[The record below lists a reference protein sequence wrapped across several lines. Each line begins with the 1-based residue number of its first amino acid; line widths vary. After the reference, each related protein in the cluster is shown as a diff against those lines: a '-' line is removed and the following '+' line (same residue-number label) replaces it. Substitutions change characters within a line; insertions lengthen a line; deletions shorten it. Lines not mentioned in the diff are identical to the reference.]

1 MSPPHQPPTHK
12 LPQPSM
18 LSKGFLLKLVNYSL
32 FIFEI
37 ALALPPPPCRNELQC
52 VLIFVTLMTVTYIRL
67 KKLWISYAGTSS
79 DSTDTPELSVE
90 GFTGRVLLIL
100 SAVIQL
106 LVWTIA
112 FVVVAHRIL
121 GLFISCTDFT
131 LSFVLEPENLNC
143 ILCCLWCT
151 F

>member
-1 MSPPHQPPTHK
+1 MIVH
-12 LPQPSM
+12 
-18 LSKGFLLKLVNYSL
+18 
-32 FIFEI
+32 
-37 ALALPPPPCRNELQC
+37 
-52 VLIFVTLMTVTYIRL
+52 TLEW
-67 KKLWISYAGTSS
+67 KKLWISYVGTSS
-79 DSTDTPELSVE
+79 DSTDTPQLSAE

-106 LVWTIA
+106 LVWTVA

-121 GLFISCTDFT
+121 GLFISCIDYVR
-131 LSFVLEPENLNC
+131 LHLKLYAGIRNC